1 MNTKQ
6 QNRAIVLLAVGAGLI
21 GGVVLVVLV
30 VLGQLSIAGAPVGIQ
45 QTPQTAE
52 VVRAEKFELLGQTGM
67 RRAALELE
75 PNGEPALKFYDEE
88 GNLRA
93 GLSLRPDGGPNLL
106 FWDGQTTI
114 PRAGLALLP
123 NGSPSLELADRNGN
137 LRTVLGLATDGE
149 PVLGLFDHVDN
160 LRTVLC
166 VETREAPIS

>member
-6 QNRAIVLLAVGAGLI
+6 QDRAMALLAVGVGLI
-21 GGVVLVVLV
+21 GGVALS
-30 VLGQLSIAGAPVGIQ
+30 QLSTAGAPVGIQ

-52 VVRAEKFELLGQTGM
+52 VVRAEKFALLGRTGA
-67 RRAALELE
+67 RRAVLELE
-75 PNGEPALKFYDEE
+75 SNGEPALKLYDEE

-93 GLSLRPDGGPNLL
+93 GLSLRTDGGPNLL

-149 PVLGLFDHVDN
+149 PVLGLFDHVGN
-160 LRTVLC
+160 LRAALC
-166 VETREAPIS
+166 AETREAPIS

>member
-6 QNRAIVLLAVGAGLI
+6 RNRAIVLLAVGAGLI
-21 GGVVLVVLV
+21 GGV

-45 QTPQTAE
+45 QTPQTAQ

-75 PNGEPALKFYDEE
+75 PNREPALKLYEE

-93 GLSLRPDGGPNLL
+93 GLSLSPDGGPNLL

-137 LRTVLGLATDGE
+137 LRTVYGAGTKDALARSK
-149 PVLGLFDHVDN
+149 
-160 LRTVLC
+160 RTSEGSGVTL
-166 VETREAPIS
+166 